1 MSVICW
7 APPTLC
13 FPLHLKV
20 DRRMTA
26 PNKAS
31 DNVATTPG
39 APGLDLR
46 LVWNVVQDR
55 RGLVLLCGVLC
66 FAVVMTYTL
75 LSRMEFLVRG
85 RLYLGELDEPSQY
98 SGLSELTGSG
108 GSDVF
113 SEIEIMRSRSRV
125 ERAVLESGLNAT
137 LRPRGKDG
145 VRLWRWLQSERD
157 PALLDDDRKQ
167 LRVARAALPDRASQT
182 ATFSVELTD
191 ADSFIVRDQ
200 DQKQI
205 LQGSLGETIESEHLT
220 LALVPGEA
228 SMPRAGDVYILSVLP
243 TEKTVDAI
251 LRKLDITVPK
261 SPVAATP
268 VKVLALEL
276 TSPQPFQASAF
287 LNALM
292 QTHLAERQTWK
303 TEDAEAAEGVIVQ
316 QLAGM
321 QSSLDHSEQEL
332 ARYKSDNPVVAQQTQ
347 PQVIVSQLA
356 AYEQQRTAARLQV
369 TTLESMLKNLERP
382 DANIE
387 AYLLG
392 ETPDNVLL
400 QLGNA
405 LTVSRQQLVELRS
418 RASDTMTEVKQAKA
432 KVDEQLSMIRNY
444 VTGRLARARAQV
456 QQLEAV
462 IAQHNA
468 ELSAVPTAE
477 LALAQIGRRSDVYS
491 RVYSYLL
498 ESQQRTAIA
507 KATKRSKNRILD
519 LPTVPAREVAPNLW
533 LRMLSLPLGICLA
546 ALLVVVRA
554 LSSGRLRTEA
564 EVRAALRSTT
574 VFANVPRI
582 PRKLLSKRSVP
593 VYDLAALPFEGLG
606 LAEAF
611 RTLRANLYYNLSGPL
626 GKVILITSPSPGDGK
641 TTSALCLAGALA
653 ADQKRVLLV
662 DADLRK
668 PSHFQLLGHEPGQSF
683 SKLDDG
689 TVGVSFTPHRIYL
702 SHGVVHAVDPGFGVA
717 AETLSSEA
725 FVRFLER
732 VRLEYDFVLL
742 DAPSYPATADP
753 LVLASQADFAL
764 TVIRL
769 GNTARADAEA
779 HIYGVLS
786 RVRGHALVVNDSHAV
801 SAEGYP
807 RPARATRLQPHQ
819 TVQLLPTTKALTR
832 DSSN

>member
-1 MSVICW
+1 
-7 APPTLC
+7 
-13 FPLHLKV
+13 
-20 DRRMTA
+20 MTA
-26 PNKAS
+26 PSKAS
-31 DNVATTPG
+31 ESGTTG
-39 APGLDLR
+39 AAPGLDLR

-66 FAVVMTYTL
+66 FAGVMTATL

-85 RLYLGELDEPSQY
+85 RLYLGELDQPSQS
-98 SGLSELTGSG
+98 SGISELTGSG

-125 ERAVLESGLNAT
+125 ERAVLESGMNAS
-137 LRPRGKDG
+137 LRPRGSDA
-145 VRLWRWLQSERD
+145 VEMWRWLQSERD
-157 PALLDDDRKQ
+157 PALLDADHKRV
-167 LRVARAALPDRASQT
+167 RVALAALPTRASESQN
-182 ATFSVELTD
+182 FSVQFQD
-191 ADSFIVRDQ
+191 AEHFKVRDEHRQ
-200 DQKQI
+200 VV
-205 LQGSLGETIESEHLT
+205 LEGNLGEALKTPQLT
-220 LALVPGEA
+220 LALKPGETA
-228 SMPRAGDVYILSVLP
+228 APRAGDVYTLRVEP
-243 TEKTVDAI
+243 TEKTVDTV
-251 LRKLDITVPK
+251 LRKLDISVPK
-261 SPVAATP
+261 SPTASTP

-276 TSPQPFQASAF
+276 TSPQPYQASAF
-287 LNALM
+287 LSALM

-303 TEDAEAAEGVIVQ
+303 TEDAEAAEEVIVQ

-321 QSSLDHSEQEL
+321 QSSLDNSEQEL
-332 ARYKSDNPVVAQQTQ
+332 ARFKSDNPVVAQQTQ
-347 PQVIVSQLA
+347 PQVIVAQLA
-356 AYEQQRTAARLQV
+356 SYEQQRTAARLQV
-369 TTLESMLKNLERP
+369 TTLEGMLKNLERP
-382 DANIE
+382 DANVE
-387 AYLLG
+387 AFLLG
-392 ETPDNVLL
+392 EAQDNVLQ
-400 QLGNA
+400 QLGSA
-405 LTVSRQQLVELRS
+405 LTQSRQDLVQLRS
-418 RASDTMTEVKQAKA
+418 ASLDTMFEVKQAKA

-444 VTGRLARARAQV
+444 VAGRLTRARAQV
-456 QQLEAV
+456 QQLDGV
-462 IAQHNA
+462 IAQYNA

-477 LALAQIGRRSDVYS
+477 LAMAQIGRRSDVYS

-498 ESQQRTAIA
+498 ESQQRTAIS

-519 LPTVPAREVAPNLW
+519 QPSVPAREVAPNLFV
-533 LRMLSLPLGICLA
+533 RALSAPFGVLLA

-564 EVRAALRSTT
+564 EVRSALRNTT

-582 PRKLLSKRSVP
+582 PRKLLSRRASP

-626 GKVILITSPSPGDGK
+626 GKVILVTSPSPGDGK
-641 TTSALCLAGALA
+641 TTSTLCLAGALA

-668 PSHFQLLGHEPGQSF
+668 PSHFQLLGHESGQSF
-683 SKLDDG
+683 SKLAEADA
-689 TVGVSFTPHRIYL
+689 TISVKPHRVFL

-717 AETLSSEA
+717 AELFSSESFA
-725 FVRFLER
+725 RFLER
-732 VRLEYDFVLL
+732 VRLEYDFILL

-753 LVLASQADFAL
+753 LVLASQSDFAL

-769 GNTARADAEA
+769 GNTTRADAEA

-807 RPARATRLQPHQ
+807 RPARATRLQPHS
-819 TVQLLPTTKALTR
+819 VPLLTASKAATR

>member
-1 MSVICW
+1 
-7 APPTLC
+7 
-13 FPLHLKV
+13 
-20 DRRMTA
+20 MTA
-26 PNKAS
+26 PNKTSENAGT
-31 DNVATTPG
+31 NAG

-46 LVWNVVQDR
+46 LVWTVVQDR

-66 FAVVMTYTL
+66 FAIVMTSTL
-75 LSRMEFLVRG
+75 MSRMEFLVRG

-98 SGLSELTGSG
+98 GGLSELTGAG

-157 PALLDDDRKQ
+157 PALLDDDRKH
-167 LRVARAALPDRASQT
+167 LRVARAALPGRASETQS
-182 ATFSVELTD
+182 FSVEVTD
-191 ADSFIVRDQ
+191 AHSFKVHDAE
-200 DQKQI
+200 QKLV
-205 LQGSLGETIESEHLT
+205 LQGSLGQTIESERLT
-220 LALVPGEA
+220 LALVPGEKSA
-228 SMPRAGDVYILSVLP
+228 PRKGDVYTLSVQP
-243 TEKTVDAI
+243 TEKTVDAV

-261 SPVAATP
+261 SPVASTP

-276 TSPQPFQASAF
+276 TSAQPFQASAF

-303 TEDAEAAEGVIVQ
+303 TEDAEAAESVIVQ

-321 QSSLDHSEQEL
+321 QSSLDNSEQEL

-347 PQVIVSQLA
+347 PQVIVTQLA
-356 AYEQQRTAARLQV
+356 SYDQQRTAAKLQV
-369 TTLESMLKNLERP
+369 TTLEGMLRNLERP
-382 DANIE
+382 DANVE
-387 AYLLG
+387 AFLLG
-392 ETPDNVLL
+392 ESADNVLQ

-405 LTVSRQQLVELRS
+405 LTISRQQLVELRS
-418 RASDTMTEVKQAKA
+418 RASESMVEVKQAKA
-432 KVDEQLSMIRNY
+432 RVDEQLSMIRNY
-444 VTGRLARARAQV
+444 VTGRLTRARAQV
-456 QQLEAV
+456 QQLDAV

-477 LALAQIGRRSDVYS
+477 LALSQIGRRSDVYS

-519 LPTVPAREVAPNLW
+519 LPTVPAREIAPNLW

-546 ALLVVVRA
+546 ALLVVARA

-564 EVRAALRSTT
+564 EVRAALRATT

-582 PRKLLSKRSVP
+582 PRKLLSKRSGP

-641 TTSALCLAGALA
+641 TTTALCLAGALA
-653 ADQKRVLLV
+653 TDEKRVLLV

-683 SKLDDG
+683 TKLPDG
-689 TVGVSFTPHRIYL
+689 TVGISYTPHRIYL

-725 FVRFLER
+725 FMRFLER
-732 VRLEYDFVLL
+732 VRLEYDYILL

-753 LVLASQADFAL
+753 LVLAGQADFAL

-769 GNTARADAEA
+769 GNTTRADAEA

-786 RVRGHALVVNDSHAV
+786 RVRGHALVVNDSQAV

-807 RPARATRLQPHQ
+807 RPARATRLQQH
-819 TVQLLPTTKALTR
+819 LPAPLMQSTKALTR

>member
-1 MSVICW
+1 
-7 APPTLC
+7 
-13 FPLHLKV
+13 
-20 DRRMTA
+20 MTA
-26 PNKAS
+26 PNKPSEPAAAAPS
-31 DNVATTPG
+31 TTQS

-55 RGLVLLCGVLC
+55 RGSVLVCGVLC
-66 FAVVMTYTL
+66 FIAVMGATL
-75 LSRMEFLVRG
+75 TSRMDFVVHG
-85 RLYLGELDEPSQY
+85 RLYLGELDEPAQY
-98 SGLSELTGSG
+98 AAISELTGSG

-137 LRPRGKDG
+137 LRPRGTEA
-145 VRLWRWLQSERD
+145 VQLWRWLQSERD
-157 PALLDDDRKQ
+157 PALLDADRERVRVQ
-167 LRVARAALPDRASQT
+167 LAALPERASERQS
-182 ATFSVELTD
+182 FSVEFQD
-191 ADSFIVRDQ
+191 AQRFSVRDERSQ
-200 DQKQI
+200 VI
-205 LQGSLGETIESEHLT
+205 MQGSLGQALASDQLT
-220 LALVPGEA
+220 LTLVKGDA
-228 SMPRAGDVYILSVLP
+228 SAPKAGDVYTLSVQP
-243 TEKTVDAI
+243 TEATVDSV

-261 SPVAATP
+261 SPTGATP
-268 VKVLALEL
+268 VKVLALQL
-276 TSPQPFQASAF
+276 TSPQPYQASAF
-287 LNALM
+287 LDALM

-303 TEDAEAAEGVIVQ
+303 TEDAEAAEDVIVQ

-332 ARYKSDNPVVAQQTQ
+332 ARYKSDNPVVAQQSQ
-347 PQVIVSQLA
+347 PQVIVAQLA
-356 AYEQQRTAARLQV
+356 SYEQQRTAARLQL
-369 TTLESMLKNLERP
+369 TTLEGMLKNLERA
-382 DANIE
+382 DANVE
-387 AYLLG
+387 AFLLG
-392 ETPDNVLL
+392 ESQDTVLQ
-400 QLGNA
+400 QLGSA
-405 LTVSRQQLVELRS
+405 LTQSRQSLAELRS
-418 RASDTMTEVKQAKA
+418 RAMDTTTEVKQQKA
-432 KVDEQLSMIRNY
+432 KVDEQLSMIRKY
-444 VTGRLARARAQV
+444 VSGRLTRARAQV
-456 QQLEAV
+456 EQLDAV
-462 IAQHNA
+462 IAGYNA

-519 LPTVPAREVAPNLW
+519 RPSVPAREVAPNLW
-533 LRMLSLPLGICLA
+533 LRALSLPFGICFA
-546 ALLVVVRA
+546 ALLFVVRA
-554 LSSGRLRTEA
+554 LSSGRLRTDA
-564 EVRAALRSTT
+564 EVKSALRNTT

-582 PRKLLSKRSVP
+582 PRKLLSKRASP

-626 GKVILITSPSPGDGK
+626 GKVVLITSPSPGDGK

-683 SKLDDG
+683 SKLDEVSS
-689 TVGVSFTPHRIYL
+689 TVNVKPHRIYL

-717 AETLSSEA
+717 AETLSSDA

-732 VRLEYDFVLL
+732 VRLEYDFILL

-764 TVIRL
+764 SVIRL
-769 GNTARADAEA
+769 GNTTRADAEA

-807 RPARATRLQPHQ
+807 RPARATRPQLQSVP
-819 TVQLLPTTKALTR
+819 LLPASKTTGAR
-832 DSSN
+832 DTSN

>member
-1 MSVICW
+1 
-7 APPTLC
+7 
-13 FPLHLKV
+13 
-20 DRRMTA
+20 MTA
-26 PNKAS
+26 PNKTSEAAS
-31 DNVATTPG
+31 GAMAATQG
-39 APGLDLR
+39 ATGLDLR

-66 FAVVMTYTL
+66 FIAVMTMTL
-75 LSRMEFLVRG
+75 TARMEFVVHG
-85 RLYLGELDEPSQY
+85 RLYLGELDEPAQY
-98 SGLSELTGSG
+98 GAISELTGAG

-113 SEIEIMRSRSRV
+113 SEIEIMRSRSRI

-137 LRPRGKDG
+137 LRPIGTDA
-145 VRLWRWLQSERD
+145 VQMWRWLQSERD
-157 PALLDDDRKQ
+157 PALLDADRQRVRVQ
-167 LRVARAALPDRASQT
+167 LAALPERASQGQ
-182 ATFSVELTD
+182 AFRVEFQDAQHFSV
-191 ADSFIVRDQ
+191 RDENAQ
-200 DQKQI
+200 VI
-205 LQGSLGETIESEHLT
+205 LQGSLGQALKTEQLT
-220 LALVPGEA
+220 LSLVKGEA
-228 SMPRAGDVYILSVLP
+228 AAPQAGDVYRLSVQP
-243 TEKTVDAI
+243 TESTVDAV
-251 LRKLDITVPK
+251 LRKLDISVPK
-261 SPVAATP
+261 SPTSATP

-287 LNALM
+287 LDALM

-303 TEDAEAAEGVIVQ
+303 TEDAEAAEDVIVQ

-332 ARYKSDNPVVAQQTQ
+332 ARYKSDNPVVAQQSQ
-347 PQVIVSQLA
+347 PQVIVAQLA
-356 AYEQQRTAARLQV
+356 TYEQQRTAARLQL
-369 TTLESMLKNLERP
+369 TTLEGMLKNLERP

-387 AYLLG
+387 AFLLG
-392 ETPDNVLL
+392 ESQDNVLQ
-400 QLGNA
+400 QLGSA
-405 LTVSRQQLVELRS
+405 LTISRQQLVELRS
-418 RASDTMTEVKQAKA
+418 QSSDATTEVKQQKA
-432 KVDEQLSMIRNY
+432 KVDEQLSMIRRY
-444 VTGRLARARAQV
+444 VSGRLTRARAQV
-456 QQLEAV
+456 AQLDAV
-462 IAQHNA
+462 IEQYNT

-519 LPTVPAREVAPNLW
+519 RPSVPAREVAPNLW
-533 LRMLSLPLGICLA
+533 LRALSLPFGICFA

-564 EVRAALRSTT
+564 EVRSALRNTT

-582 PRKLLSKRSVP
+582 PRKLLSKRASP

-626 GKVILITSPSPGDGK
+626 GKVVLITSPSPGDGK

-683 SKLDDG
+683 SKLDDAG
-689 TVGVSFTPHRIYL
+689 SGISVTPHRIYL

-732 VRLEYDFVLL
+732 VRLEYDYILL

-769 GNTARADAEA
+769 GNTSRADAEA
-779 HIYGVLS
+779 HVYGVLS

-807 RPARATRLQPHQ
+807 RPARATRPQLQP
-819 TVQLLPTTKALTR
+819 TSLLPASKVTGARET
-832 DSSN
+832 SN

>member
-1 MSVICW
+1 
-7 APPTLC
+7 
-13 FPLHLKV
+13 
-20 DRRMTA
+20 MTR
-26 PNKAS
+26 NKAS
-31 DNVATTPG
+31 EPG
-39 APGLDLR
+39 SGPTAAPQSAPGLDLR

-66 FAVVMTYTL
+66 FIGVMSMTL
-75 LSRMEFLVRG
+75 MARMEFLVRG
-85 RLYLGELDEPSQY
+85 RLYLGELDERSQY
-98 SGLSELTGSG
+98 NALSELTGSG

-125 ERAVLESGLNAT
+125 ERAVIESGLNAS
-137 LRPRGKDG
+137 LRPRGTDS

-157 PALLDDDRKQ
+157 PALLDADRKK
-167 LRVARAALPDRASQT
+167 LRVKRAALADRASQG
-182 ATFSVELTD
+182 ASFSIEFADARSFRVRD
-191 ADSFIVRDQ
+191 ADRQV
-200 DQKQI
+200 I
-205 LQGSLGETIESEHLT
+205 LQGSLGELLQSPQLMLELEQGESDAPSAGEVYT
-220 LALVPGEA
+220 LGVQ
-228 SMPRAGDVYILSVLP
+228 P
-243 TEKTVDAI
+243 TEQTVDSV
-251 LRKLDITVPK
+251 LRKLEITVPK
-261 SPVAATP
+261 SPSASTP

-276 TSPQPFQASAF
+276 TSAQPYQASTF

-321 QSSLDHSEQEL
+321 QSSLDNSEQEL
-332 ARYKSDNPVVAQQTQ
+332 ARYKSDNPVVAQQSQ
-347 PQVIVSQLA
+347 PQVIVAQLA
-356 AYEQQRTAARLQV
+356 TYEQQRTAARLQV
-369 TTLESMLKNLERP
+369 TQFEAMLKNLDRP
-382 DANIE
+382 DANVE
-387 AYLLG
+387 AFLLG
-392 ETPDNVLL
+392 ESQDNVLQ
-400 QLGNA
+400 QLGGA
-405 LTVSRQQLVELRS
+405 LTTSRQQLVQLRAES
-418 RASDTMTEVKQAKA
+418 SEAAFEVKQQKA
-432 KVDEQLSMIRNY
+432 KVDEQLSMIKNY
-444 VTGRLARARAQV
+444 VSGRLTRARAQV
-456 QQLEAV
+456 QQLDMV
-462 IAQHNA
+462 IGQYNA

-477 LALAQIGRRSDVYS
+477 LELAQIGRRSDVYS
-491 RVYSYLL
+491 RLYSYLL

-507 KATKRSKNRILD
+507 KATKRSKTRILD
-519 LPTVPAREVAPNLW
+519 QPSVPAREIAPNL
-533 LRMLSLPLGICLA
+533 LMRTLSLPLGICLA

-564 EVRAALRSTT
+564 EVRSALRSTT

-582 PRKLLSKRSVP
+582 PRKLLSRRATP

-626 GKVILITSPSPGDGK
+626 GKVVLITSPSPGDGK
-641 TTSALCLAGALA
+641 TTTALCLAGALA

-683 SKLDDG
+683 NKLDDG
-689 TVGVSFTPHRIYL
+689 SVGIKFTPNRIYL

-725 FVRFLER
+725 FMRFLER
-732 VRLEYDFVLL
+732 VRLDYEYILL
-742 DAPSYPATADP
+742 DAPAYPATADP
-753 LVLASQADFAL
+753 LVLASQSDFAL

-779 HIYGVLS
+779 HIHGVLS
-786 RVRGHALVVNDSHAV
+786 RVRSHALVINDSHAV

-807 RPARATRLQPHQ
+807 RPARATRLQSQQPSP
-819 TVQLLPTTKALTR
+819 LLTASKPLAR

>member
-1 MSVICW
+1 
-7 APPTLC
+7 
-13 FPLHLKV
+13 
-20 DRRMTA
+20 MTA
-26 PNKAS
+26 PNNAPE
-31 DNVATTPG
+31 NATPTPS

-66 FAVVMTYTL
+66 FAAVMTSTL
-75 LSRMEFLVRG
+75 MSRMEFLVRG
-85 RLYLGELDEPSQY
+85 RLYLGELDEPAQY
-98 SGLSELTGSG
+98 SGLSELTGAG

-125 ERAVLESGLNAT
+125 ERAVLESGLNAS
-137 LRPRGKDG
+137 LRPRGHDG

-157 PALLDDDRKQ
+157 PALLDEDRKQ
-167 LRVARAALPDRASQT
+167 LRVARAALPSRASKT
-182 ATFSVELTD
+182 KSFSVEFTA
-191 ADSFIVRDQ
+191 ADSFTVRDA
-200 DQKQI
+200 DQRQI
-205 LQGSLGETIESEHLT
+205 LQGRLGETIESEQLT
-220 LALVPGEA
+220 VALVPGE
-228 SMPRAGDVYILSVLP
+228 STGPRKGDVYTLSVQP
-243 TEKTVDAI
+243 TEKTVDAV

-261 SPVAATP
+261 SPVASTP

-276 TSPQPFQASAF
+276 TSAQPFQASAF

-303 TEDAEAAEGVIVQ
+303 TEDAEAAESVIVQ
-316 QLAGM
+316 QLASM

-356 AYEQQRTAARLQV
+356 LYEQQRTAARLQV
-369 TTLESMLKNLERP
+369 TSLEAMLKSLDRP

-387 AYLLG
+387 SFLLG
-392 ETPDNVLL
+392 ESQDNVLQ

-405 LTVSRQQLVELRS
+405 LTSSRQELVQLRS
-418 RASDTMTEVKQAKA
+418 QSSDATTEVKQAKA
-432 KVDEQLSMIRNY
+432 RVDEQLSMIRNY
-444 VTGRLARARAQV
+444 VTGRLQRARAQV

-462 IAQHNA
+462 IEQHNA

-519 LPTVPAREVAPNLW
+519 LPTMPAREVAPNLW
-533 LRMLSLPLGICLA
+533 LRMLSFPLGICFA

-564 EVRAALRSTT
+564 EVRAALRAAT

-626 GKVILITSPSPGDGK
+626 GKVLLITSPSPGDGK
-641 TTSALCLAGALA
+641 TTTALCLAGALA
-653 ADQKRVLLV
+653 ADHKRVLLV

-668 PSHFQLLGHEPGQSF
+668 PSHFHLLGHEPGQSF
-683 SKLDDG
+683 SKLEDG
-689 TVGVSFTPHRIYL
+689 SMGVTFTPHRIYL
-702 SHGVVHAVDPGFGVA
+702 SQGVVHAVDPGFGVA

-732 VRLEYDFVLL
+732 VRLEYDYILL

-764 TVIRL
+764 TVVRL
-769 GNTARADAEA
+769 GNTTRADADA

-786 RVRGHALVVNDSHAV
+786 RVRGHALVLNDSHAV

-807 RPARATRLQPHQ
+807 RPARAMRPQLHP
-819 TVQLLPTTKALTR
+819 TVPLVHAGKPLTR

>member
-1 MSVICW
+1 
-7 APPTLC
+7 
-13 FPLHLKV
+13 
-20 DRRMTA
+20 
-26 PNKAS
+26 
-31 DNVATTPG
+31 
-39 APGLDLR
+39 

-66 FAVVMTYTL
+66 FVIVMTVTL
-75 LSRMEFLVRG
+75 LSRMDFLVRG

-98 SGLSELTGSG
+98 SGLSELSGSG

-137 LRPRGKDG
+137 LRAHEHGS
-145 VRLWRWLQSERD
+145 VRLWHWLQSERD
-157 PALLDDDRKQ
+157 PALLDAERQ
-167 LRVARAALPDRASQT
+167 RVRVAHAALPARASET
-182 ATFSVELTD
+182 KSFSVEFTD
-191 ADSFIVRDQ
+191 ADSFRVRDQ
-200 DQKQI
+200 EKNQV
-205 LQGSLGETIESEHLT
+205 LQGSLGETVESQQLT
-220 LALVPGEA
+220 LALIPGET
-228 SMPRAGDVYILSVLP
+228 SVPRQGDVYILSVQP
-243 TEKTVDAI
+243 TEKTVDAV
-251 LRKLDITVPK
+251 LRKLEITVPK
-261 SPVAATP
+261 SPTAATP

-276 TSPQPFQASAF
+276 ASPQPFQASAF

-303 TEDAEAAEGVIVQ
+303 TEDAEAAESVIVQ

-332 ARYKSDNPVVAQQTQ
+332 AQYKSDNPVVVQQTQ

-356 AYEQQRTAARLQV
+356 SYEQQRTAARLQV
-369 TTLESMLKNLERP
+369 TTLEGMLKNLERP
-382 DANIE
+382 DANVE
-387 AYLLG
+387 AFLLG
-392 ETPDNVLL
+392 ESQDNVLQ
-400 QLGNA
+400 QLGGA
-405 LTVSRQQLVELRS
+405 LTSSRQELVEMRS
-418 RASDTMTEVKQAKA
+418 KASDTMSEVKQQKA

-444 VTGRLARARAQV
+444 AIGRLARARAQV
-456 QQLEAV
+456 QQLDSV

-519 LPTVPAREVAPNLW
+519 RPTVPAREIAPNIM
-533 LRMLSLPLGICLA
+533 LRTLSLPFGICFA

-564 EVRAALRSTT
+564 EVRSALRNTT

-582 PRKLLSKRSVP
+582 PRKLLSRRASP
-593 VYDLAALPFEGLG
+593 MYDLAALPFEGLG

-683 SKLDDG
+683 TKLDDG
-689 TVGVSFTPHRIYL
+689 SVGINFTPHRIYL
-702 SHGVVHAVDPGFGVA
+702 SHGVVHAVDPGFGVE

-725 FVRFLER
+725 FMRFLER
-732 VRLEYDFVLL
+732 VRLEYDYILL

-753 LVLASQADFAL
+753 LVLAGLADFAL

-807 RPARATRLQPHQ
+807 RPARATRLQPQH
-819 TVQLLPTTKALTR
+819 TAPILPTSKVLTR

>member
-1 MSVICW
+1 
-7 APPTLC
+7 
-13 FPLHLKV
+13 
-20 DRRMTA
+20 MTA
-26 PNKAS
+26 PNKAP
-31 DNVATTPG
+31 ATAPSEVTSSG

-55 RGLVLLCGVLC
+55 RGLVLLSGALC
-66 FAVVMTYTL
+66 FVVVMTSTL
-75 LSRMEFLVRG
+75 LSRMDFMVRG
-85 RLYLGELDEPSQY
+85 RLYLGELDEPAQY

-125 ERAVLESGLNAT
+125 ERAVLESGLNAS
-137 LRPRGKDG
+137 LRPRDQSS
-145 VRLWRWLQSERD
+145 VRLWRWLQSQRD
-157 PALLDDDRKQ
+157 PALLDDDRKR
-167 LRVARAALPDRASQT
+167 LRIEHAALPARASQ
-182 ATFSVELTD
+182 AESFSVEFTG
-191 ADSFIVRDQ
+191 ARRFRVRDEDENQ
-200 DQKQI
+200 V
-205 LQGSLGETIESEHLT
+205 LQGNLGDSLESDQLT
-220 LALVPGEA
+220 LALVEGEA
-228 SMPRAGDVYILSVLP
+228 DAPRQGDVYALTVQP
-243 TEKTVDAI
+243 TEKVVDAV

-261 SPVAATP
+261 SPTAATP

-303 TEDAEAAEGVIVQ
+303 TEDAEAAESVIVQ

-321 QSSLDHSEQEL
+321 QSSLDHSDQEL
-332 ARYKSDNPVVAQQTQ
+332 ARYKSDNPLVAQQTQ

-356 AYEQQRTAARLQV
+356 SYEQQRTAARLQV
-369 TTLESMLKNLERP
+369 TTLEGMLKNLDRP
-382 DANIE
+382 DANVE
-387 AYLLG
+387 AFLLG
-392 ETPDNVLL
+392 ESQDNVLQ

-405 LTVSRQQLVELRS
+405 LTASRQQLAELRS
-418 RASDTMTEVKQAKA
+418 QASEAMIEVKQQKA
-432 KVDEQLSMIRNY
+432 KVEEQLSMIRNY
-444 VTGRLARARAQV
+444 VTGRLTRARAQV
-456 QQLEAV
+456 QQLDAV

-519 LPTVPAREVAPNLW
+519 LPSVPAREVAPNLW
-533 LRMLSLPLGICLA
+533 LRMLSFPLGTCFA

-564 EVRAALRSTT
+564 EVRSALRNTT

-582 PRKLLSKRSVP
+582 PRKLLSKRASP

-626 GKVILITSPSPGDGK
+626 GKVVLITSPSPGDGK

-683 SKLDDG
+683 SKLEDG
-689 TVGVSFTPHRIYL
+689 TVGINFTPHRIYL

-732 VRLEYDFVLL
+732 VRVEYDYVLL

-764 TVIRL
+764 TVVRL
-769 GNTARADAEA
+769 GNTSRADAEA
-779 HIYGVLS
+779 HVYGVLS
-786 RVRGHALVVNDSHAV
+786 RVRAHALVVNDSHAV

-807 RPARATRLQPHQ
+807 RPARAARLPPHPM
-819 TVQLLPTTKALTR
+819 VHISPSSKGLTR